1 MNPLE
6 KVAVACRQLLTEQQI
21 TPAGPGTILRDVQAM
36 LDFIGTTGL
45 PSKSKRGNLPMD
57 VLPELNARLSQ
68 PITLTLSRPLLED
81 YPNLAGVYILLRVM
95 QLVRAEKGR
104 VWVDADALAR
114 WTRLNPTEQYFALLE
129 AWLLEA
135 ENTVLGTDDRR
146 LWGQFES
153 NVRFLAFVVSPRF
166 KSFPEYCHK
175 IEHNGCV
182 SAWNTQLQQ
191 RFGLIEVGERPLT
204 KRTPGTGRGWLME
217 KARRTRWGEAVAW
230 AFWNVL
236 QPKDKIDALMCCPP
250 ENADYGF
257 LMPGFQPFFP
267 EWQQTFAPPVAPPT
281 AGVYIVKA
289 SLGKVWRRLAVSG
302 DWTLDNLAF
311 YVLDAFDFEKDHL
324 YELSYRDGRGRQREY
339 NHPFDEEGPFASDV
353 TLAASGWPVESA
365 MRFLFDFGD
374 CWKFTLQLER
384 IEPPDPKL
392 RKAKV
397 LDSAG
402 KSPQQ
407 YPNYE
412 ENDE

>member
-135 ENTVLGTDDRR
+135 QDAELRGDDRG
-146 LWGQFES
+146 LLEQFDS
-153 NVRFLAFVVSPRF
+153 NLRFLTFVLSREF

-175 IEHNGCV
+175 IEQSGCV
-182 SAWNTQLQQ
+182 SEWNTQLQQ
-191 RFGLIEVGERPLT
+191 RFGLIEVEERPLA
-204 KRTPGTGRGWLME
+204 KRSAGAPRDWLME
-217 KARRTRWGEAVAW
+217 KAHRTPWGEAVAW
-230 AFWNVL
+230 AIWNVL
-236 QPKDKIDALMCCPP
+236 QPNDKMQALMCCLP
-250 ENADYGF
+250 EGADYGF
-257 LMPGFQPFFP
+257 LMPAFQPFFP
-267 EWQQTFAPPVAPPT
+267 EWQHTFAPPVAPPT
-281 AGVYIVKA
+281 AGVYIIKA
-289 SLGKVWRRLAVSG
+289 SLGKVWRRLAVPSK
-302 DWTLDNLAF
+302 WTLEDLAF
-311 YVLDAFDFEKDHL
+311 EVLAAFDFDEEHL
-324 YELSYRDGRGRQREY
+324 YEFSFRDGRGRQRKY
-339 NHPFDEEGPFASDV
+339 YHPFDEEGPCASEV
-353 TLAASGWPVESA
+353 TLAESGWPVQSA

-374 CWKFTLQLER
+374 CWEFTLKLER

-412 ENDE
+412 EDEG